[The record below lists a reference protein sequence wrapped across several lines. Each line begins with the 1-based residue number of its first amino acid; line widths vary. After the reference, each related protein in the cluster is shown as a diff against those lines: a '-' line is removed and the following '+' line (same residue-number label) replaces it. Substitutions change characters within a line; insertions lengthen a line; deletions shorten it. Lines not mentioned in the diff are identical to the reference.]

1 MDSND
6 KKVLEKILKHIITT
20 LEYCEQCWSLQEF
33 QNDNMRVEACVFN
46 LMQIGELA
54 KSDLSEEVK
63 KEITDI
69 PWKQIYGMRNRIVHG
84 YDGVEMIIVWDT
96 IVYDL
101 PVLKQELQ
109 KYI

>member
-6 KKVLEKILKHIITT
+6 KKILEKILKHVTTT
-20 LEYCEQCWSLQEF
+20 LEYCAQCESLQDF
-33 QNDNMRVEACVFN
+33 QNNNMRVEACVFN

-54 KSDLSEEVK
+54 KRDLSETVK
-63 KEITDI
+63 LDISSI
-69 PWKQIYGMRNRIVHG
+69 PWNQIYGMRNRIVHG
-84 YDGVEMIIVWDT
+84 YDGVEMTIVWDT

-101 PVLKQELQ
+101 PLLKKELQ